1 MIDHTNAAN
10 PLHTA
15 HTASVTFC
23 LAVAV
28 ALPVILFAA
37 VLLLAILVSL
47 RYAHGWAEVV
57 SEAAAATTPMAADGV
72 VGFVSALITAVG
84 AAWFYV
90 RQLAR

>member
-1 MIDHTNAAN
+1 MIGHTNATN
-10 PLHTA
+10 PL
-15 HTASVTFC
+15 HTASVTFGR
-23 LAVAV
+23 AVAV